1 MKTENSQSFETL
13 ELMVSL
19 AFMEQK
25 KCSITDIKDVKCVN
39 NCWSVIYNNCVF
51 AVELTPKKTKV
62 KSIKYLWSA
71 KDGLWD

>member
-1 MKTENSQSFETL
+1 MKNQAVQFESL
-13 ELMVSL
+13 ELMVQL

-25 KCSITDIKDVKCVN
+25 KCSITDIKDVVCVN
-39 NCWSVIYNNCVF
+39 DCWTVIYNNGVF

-71 KDGLWD
+71 KNGLWD

>member
-1 MKTENSQSFETL
+1 MKNANNRSFENL

-25 KCSITDIKDVKCVN
+25 KCSITDIKDIKCVN
-39 NCWSVIYNNCVF
+39 DCWSVIYNKGVF

-62 KSIKYLWSA
+62 KSIKYLWST
-71 KDGLWD
+71 KEGLWD